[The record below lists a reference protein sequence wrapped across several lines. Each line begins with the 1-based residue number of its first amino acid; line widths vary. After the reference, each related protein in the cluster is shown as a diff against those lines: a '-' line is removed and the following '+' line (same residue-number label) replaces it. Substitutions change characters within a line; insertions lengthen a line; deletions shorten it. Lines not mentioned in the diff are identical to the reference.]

1 LFTIFLYKP
10 KISTSE
16 KMMIAESVRLEG
28 DESPPQAIK
37 NFLVSYN
44 STLHGEEI
52 VTPIYSNEPVF
63 LSGDDGEEYLLLGED
78 EDSGLLVYGFEDDDS
93 NPLLV
98 YADQSGNIHEIETL
112 DGFGFGGFKGFKGFK
127 MKAPKFKMKAPKLK
141 MKIKAPKIK
150 MKGLTKGFSGIG
162 KRLQSGVKA
171 YGKAWSDVGKGL
183 SKGVGDLAKGA
194 GNILSQ
200 VAEGGM
206 SLLNPDGQAQE
217 EPEEEQPEEEKSK
230 EESYQEEIPEEDS
243 YQEEQ
248 LEESYQEDQSE
259 EMSGEELGFLQF
271 LPMATGLVSQVA
283 SGVQKKQQAKKAAKN
298 QRNTALL
305 NALRQSQQPAKIK
318 KTSTGKIASVKLPIQ
333 SKARAMAPTQTT
345 QQQQPNN
352 NNKTLI
358 IAGGLAAV
366 VLGGIVLFKNKRG
379 R

>member
-1 LFTIFLYKP
+1 
-10 KISTSE
+10 
-16 KMMIAESVRLEG
+16 MMITESVRLEG
-28 DESPPQAIK
+28 DESPPPAIK

-52 VTPIYSNEPVF
+52 VIPIYSNEPVF
-63 LSGDDGEEYLLLGED
+63 LSGDDGDEYLLLGED
-78 EDSGLLVYGFEDDDS
+78 EDSGLLVYGFEDDDLNS
-93 NPLLV
+93 IAV
-98 YADQSGNIHEIETL
+98 YADYNGIIHEIETL
-112 DGFGFGGFKGFKGFK
+112 DGFSFGKGFGGFKMK
-127 MKAPKFKMKAPKLK
+127 MPKFKMKAPKLK

-162 KRLQSGVKA
+162 KGLSKGFSGIGKGLQSGVKA

-217 EPEEEQPEEEKSK
+217 EPEEEQPEEEMSE

-248 LEESYQEDQSE
+248 LEESYQEDQPEE

-271 LPMATGLVSQVA
+271 LPMATGLLSQAA

-333 SKARAMAPTQTT
+333 SKARAIAPTPSP
-345 QQQQPNN
+345 QQQQETPTTT
-352 NNKTLI
+352 NKTIMLV
-358 IAGGLAAV
+358 GGGAV
-366 VLGGIVLFKNKRG
+366 VLLGAMFYLNKKGKRK
-379 R
+379 

>member
-1 LFTIFLYKP
+1 MNI
-10 KISTSE
+10 
-16 KMMIAESVRLEG
+16 MESVRLEG
-28 DESPPQAIK
+28 DESPPLAIK

-52 VTPIYSNEPVF
+52 VIPIYSNEPVF

-78 EDSGLLVYGFEDDDS
+78 KDSGLLVYGFEDDDLNS
-93 NPLLV
+93 IAV
-98 YADQSGNIHEIETL
+98 YADSNGTIHEVETL
-112 DGFGFGGFKGFKGFK
+112 DGFSFGKGFGGFK
-127 MKAPKFKMKAPKLK
+127 MPKFKMKAPKLK

-162 KRLQSGVKA
+162 KGLQSGVKA

-206 SLLNPDGQAQE
+206 SLLNPDGQAQK
-217 EPEEEQPEEEKSK
+217 EPEEEQPEEEMS
-230 EESYQEEIPEEDS
+230 EEKSYQEEIPE
-243 YQEEQ
+243 EEQ

-283 SGVQKKQQAKKAAKN
+283 SGEQKKQQAKKAAKN

-333 SKARAMAPTQTT
+333 SKARAIAPTQTT

-352 NNKTLI
+352 NNKTLF